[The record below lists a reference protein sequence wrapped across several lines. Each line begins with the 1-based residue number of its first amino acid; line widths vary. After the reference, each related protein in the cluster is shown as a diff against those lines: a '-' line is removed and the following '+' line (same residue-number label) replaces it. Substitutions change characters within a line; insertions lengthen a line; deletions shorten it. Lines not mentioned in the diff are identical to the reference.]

1 MGLGFGE
8 VGILHVGGVF
18 NRVEFFVAG
27 DSLAQALRSLEL
39 SNTQQPIVI
48 SNSLQSIVHEN
59 FETEDI
65 KLQYSGLNLDQD
77 EFEAA
82 MD

>member
-1 MGLGFGE
+1 M
-8 VGILHVGGVF
+8 
-18 NRVEFFVAG
+18 
-27 DSLAQALRSLEL
+27 
-39 SNTQQPIVI
+39 I

-65 KLQYSGLNLDQD
+65 KLQYSGLSLDPD